1 MGMPTLAD
9 PLDISA
15 IPAMNFFNF
24 FWRESSH
31 NQDQDQDQQVV
42 ESSKHQDHYDKLS
55 VKLVRVNGERGHMLS
70 DADDDLCEKK
80 SCVTGGSCVNIAD

>member
-1 MGMPTLAD
+1 M
-9 PLDISA
+9 
-15 IPAMNFFNF
+15 
-24 FWRESSH
+24 
-31 NQDQDQDQQVV
+31 V